1 MNYYKTLK
9 ALNNRLAPWDDV
21 LELAKEADSEIEA
34 LERVNHDLLI
44 QRDYWADKANN
55 KTQESLAICIS

>member
-1 MNYYKTLK
+1 MSYYKTLK
-9 ALNNRLAPWDDV
+9 ALNNRLAPWNNV

-34 LERVNHDLLI
+34 LERANHELLI

-55 KTQESLAICIS
+55 KT